1 MATATA
7 LCEGNWH
14 GSPVLLLPCSHV
26 LGAAGLGKQGGQ
38 GREAGGRWGDLGREV
53 LRHGGGRGGWGSGKE
68 ITVAAVMKSY
78 GRG

>member
-1 MATATA
+1 MATA

-38 GREAGGRWGDLGREV
+38 RRLAGTAGTWAERSPDQE
-53 LRHGGGRGGWGSGKE
+53 
-68 ITVAAVMKSY
+68 
-78 GRG
+78 